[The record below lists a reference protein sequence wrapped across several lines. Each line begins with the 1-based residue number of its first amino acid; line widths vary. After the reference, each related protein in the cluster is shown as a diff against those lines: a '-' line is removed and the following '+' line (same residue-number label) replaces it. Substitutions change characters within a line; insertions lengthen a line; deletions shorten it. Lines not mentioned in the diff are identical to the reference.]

1 MLNQVV
7 LIGRLTR
14 DPELKYT
21 PGNGIPVATF
31 TLACDRPF
39 TNQEGEREADFINIV
54 TWRKLAENCAN
65 YLQKGSLAAVT
76 GRLQIR
82 SYEDSEGVKRKV
94 AEVVADNVRFLDS
107 KNKNSNEQQ
116 EEPDLTKPEGW
127 EGTEI
132 QDGDVPF

>member
-14 DPELKYT
+14 DPDLRYT
-21 PGNGIPVATF
+21 PGNGTPVANF

-39 TNQEGEREADFINIV
+39 TNQQGEREADFINIV

-82 SYEDSEGVKRKV
+82 SYEDSDGVKRKV

-107 KNKNSNEQQ
+107 KKKG
-116 EEPDLTKPEGW
+116 EP
-127 EGTEI
+127 EI
-132 QDGDVPF
+132 EIDPDDTPF

>member
-14 DPELKYT
+14 DPELRYT
-21 PGNGIPVATF
+21 PGNGVPVASF
-31 TLACDRPF
+31 TLAVDRPF
-39 TNQEGEREADFINIV
+39 TNQQGEREADFINIV

-82 SYEDSEGVKRKV
+82 SYDDNQGIKRKV
-94 AEVVADNVRFLDS
+94 AEVVADNVRFLDRS
-107 KNKNSNEQQ
+107 GRSSEDPKSNEYDG
-116 EEPDLTKPEGW
+116 PNVDDLNISE
-127 EGTEI
+127 
-132 QDGDVPF
+132 DDVPF